1 MMDNP
6 LWALFFWSLSLLKSA
21 ALHPKPSL
29 PASSVALSNI
39 CFQPGARILPTL
51 DPSHQLFDWFWL
63 FLPVLNFLM
72 ILTFTF
78 FFSFNFSLRLSL
90 KMVPEFYL
98 LSIHLINFLI
108 DFDFLYPFSTSW
120 WFWLSLSFS
129 LLISH
134 LHFHWK
140 WSQNSSYSR
149 SNSSTFLWI
158 WTFSTHSHPSD
169 NFDFH
174 FIFLY
179 KFVTYTFVENG
190 PRILT
195 NLDPSPQLWLIL
207 TFFLLIWCLNTT
219 H

>member
-1 MMDNP
+1 M
-6 LWALFFWSLSLLKSA
+6 WIWWTIHSEHCFFDRFHFWKHISA
-21 ALHPKPSL
+21 ALHPKPWL

-39 CFQPGARILPTL
+39 CFQPGAKILPTL

-63 FLPVLNFLM
+63 SLPVLNFLM

-78 FFSFNFSLRLSL
+78 FFSINFSLTLSL

-98 LSIHLINFLI
+98 LSIQ
-108 DFDFLYPFSTSW
+108 
-120 WFWLSLSFS
+120 
-129 LLISH
+129 LL
-134 LHFHWK
+134 
-140 WSQNSSYSR
+140 N
-149 SNSSTFLWI
+149 FLWI
-158 WTFSTHSHPSD
+158 LTFSTLSHPSD
-169 NFDFH
+169 NFEFH

-179 KFVTYTFVENG
+179 SFVTYTFVENG